1 MIQEI
6 ETEEL
11 YYQYTEYR
19 NRLNVWKKN
28 HGLFIND
35 IIKLEKHL
43 DKLLKERL
51 DHLIMLRQTKRQ
63 MYQERA
69 DQKLIEA
76 IKSLKYFS
84 KIELLASL
92 SKN

>member
-11 YYQYTEYR
+11 YNQYTEYR

-35 IIKLEKHL
+35 IIKLELISHIVTEKGEISKDEISTL
-43 DKLLKERL
+43 RE
-51 DHLIMLRQTKRQ
+51 HLI
-63 MYQERA
+63 A
-69 DQKLIEA
+69 D
-76 IKSLKYFS
+76 Y
-84 KIELLASL
+84 
-92 SKN
+92 